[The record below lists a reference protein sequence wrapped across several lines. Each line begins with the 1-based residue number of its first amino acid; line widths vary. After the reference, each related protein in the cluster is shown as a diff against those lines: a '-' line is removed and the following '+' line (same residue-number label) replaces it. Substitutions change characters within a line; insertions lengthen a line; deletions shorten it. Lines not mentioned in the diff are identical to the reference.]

1 MGRTL
6 EALKRGH
13 ALHARPEIK
22 IAAAPS
28 FRDQSEDAREKSPDD
43 EVPFIEVGGP
53 GSAVEGSKSV
63 LARPAGRERKPA
75 PPSATPREPRQQCV
89 PLPPAP
95 VVEASYPFRVAF
107 ETLPTVNDS
116 AKRGR
121 SRIAPEVIAYHQ
133 PDHPLSQQYRSVLA
147 ALMAQS
153 PLGGAQALVLA
164 AASSGAGTTSIC
176 VNLAVTH
183 ARQSRKLVVVVDANL
198 RRPAIAT
205 CLGLADAPGLADVL
219 TGRFPLSRALQETAQ
234 TNLLALSSGEPIS
247 ASLQW
252 PPAEAVRSVL
262 CQLRKQVDLVM
273 VDAPSWD
280 QGPELASLVTACD
293 AVYLVLKPGE
303 IEAPAVADLLRL
315 IPHVGGH
322 AAGYIVAERA
332 VAAKAS

>member
-1 MGRTL
+1 
-6 EALKRGH
+6 
-13 ALHARPEIK
+13 
-22 IAAAPS
+22 
-28 FRDQSEDAREKSPDD
+28 
-43 EVPFIEVGGP
+43 
-53 GSAVEGSKSV
+53 
-63 LARPAGRERKPA
+63 
-75 PPSATPREPRQQCV
+75 
-89 PLPPAP
+89 
-95 VVEASYPFRVAF
+95 
-107 ETLPTVNDS
+107 
-116 AKRGR
+116 
-121 SRIAPEVIAYHQ
+121 VIAYHQ

-164 AASSGAGTTSIC
+164 AATSGAGTTSIC

-198 RRPAIAT
+198 RRPAIAS

-219 TGRFPLSRALQETAQ
+219 AGGFPLSRALQETAQ
-234 TNLLALSSGEPIS
+234 ANLLALSSGQPIS
-247 ASLQW
+247 ANPPW
-252 PPAEAVRSVL
+252 PPAEGMRSVL

-303 IEAPAVADLLRL
+303 IEAPSVADLLRL

-332 VAAKAS
+332 VAA

>member
-6 EALKRGH
+6 EALKRAD

-28 FRDQSEDAREKSPDD
+28 FRDLSEEAQEKPPEE

-53 GSAVEGSKSV
+53 GSKVEGSKSV
-63 LARPAGRERKPA
+63 LARPAGREKRSA
-75 PPSATPREPRQQCV
+75 APSASREHRQQFI

-95 VVEASYPFRVAF
+95 VLEESDPFTVAF
-107 ETLPTVNDS
+107 ETLPAVSDP

-164 AASSGAGTTSIC
+164 AATSGAGTTSIC

-234 TNLLALSSGEPIS
+234 ANLLALSSGEPIS
-247 ASLQW
+247 ASPSW
-252 PPAEAVRSVL
+252 PPAEAMRSVL

-303 IEAPAVADLLRL
+303 IGTPAVADLLRL

-332 VAAKAS
+332 ITAEAS